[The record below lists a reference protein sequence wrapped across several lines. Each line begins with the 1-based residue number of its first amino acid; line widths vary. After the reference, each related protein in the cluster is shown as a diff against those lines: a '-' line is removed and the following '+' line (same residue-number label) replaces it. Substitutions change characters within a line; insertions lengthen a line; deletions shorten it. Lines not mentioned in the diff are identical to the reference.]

1 MMDLRLATGVPGQ
14 RLGLKGPGAA
24 DWLMARGIQLPRH
37 PNSWARPLAAQ
48 AVTPAEVSESL
59 GAANSDDADDFV
71 VARLGATEF
80 FLEESAAGRTL
91 PHLAQALR
99 AHARGV
105 YPVLR
110 EDYSL
115 VLSGDAVH
123 GVLTQV
129 CNVDFASLDVG
140 AQPVIMTLMIG
151 VSVLVV
157 PQMTAEGRRYRI
169 WCDPTFGR
177 YLGETL
183 AALVMESGGTH
194 TGVAA

>member
-1 MMDLRLATGVPGQ
+1 MAVP
-14 RLGLKGPGAA
+14 AA
-24 DWLMARGIQLPRH
+24 PRD
-37 PNSWARPLAAQ
+37 
-48 AVTPAEVSESL
+48 E
-59 GAANSDDADDFV
+59 ADEFI

-80 FLEESAAGRTL
+80 FLEEPSAGRTL
-91 PHLAQALR
+91 PHLAQSLR
-99 AHARGV
+99 ADARGV

-110 EDYSL
+110 EDYAL

-123 GVLTQV
+123 GVLAQV

-140 AQPVIMTLMIG
+140 VQPVIMTLMIG

-157 PQMTAEGRRYRI
+157 PQMTAKGRRYRI

-183 AALVMESGGTH
+183 AALVIESGGTH